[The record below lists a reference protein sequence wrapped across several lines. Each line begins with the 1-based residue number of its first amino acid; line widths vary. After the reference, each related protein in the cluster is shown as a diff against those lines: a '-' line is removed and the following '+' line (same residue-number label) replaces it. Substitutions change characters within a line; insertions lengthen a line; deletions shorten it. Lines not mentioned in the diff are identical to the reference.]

1 MDTPSTPRTLLA
13 NTIPAHPPNHRH
25 PNENLAPAQAWRV
38 RVRSDA
44 HPGTLARFAIRLADL
59 ECSILGLTRHPAPG
73 GVLDEFVLR
82 PAAGLPQHLLI
93 DALRDEGGDCLG
105 MTETTIPDVRASSAT
120 TLAAEDPIADAARE
134 LLTPIAESLAPE
146 LQTTADI
153 RKLPA
158 SATRLRPSSPPF
170 DAPAAVDTETT
181 SGTNTGRRNASAA
194 RAANGPLDAPAATD
208 QQATSRADVGRFDA
222 PVARVE
228 PSSGPR
234 DAPAAADREATS
246 DTGQRDA
253 QAASASRTG
262 RKLPTEASA
271 RELRAPST
279 ATAIDHKTA
288 SGLDT
293 GARRVPAATA
303 LPVAGELCIGADARE
318 LSTPAATSSTADDT
332 PVTEAIADAARREA
346 IAETTVRG
354 LPDSAATALV
364 AARRAIV
371 DPDCRA
377 PMLRMVLSA
386 DLVTLVP
393 MSEANPGRTEG
404 GHRAVFA
411 FGEGQAFVARR
422 RWVAFA
428 EPELAQAAA
437 FLELLAAAAQ
447 NLAGPAV
454 LDRPDGAA
462 VVLRL
467 GTPRDTDAIGA
478 VHLRCSAKTLFNR
491 YHTGLRT
498 VPRKWLHR
506 LLMPPRG
513 TSLLAVCGRDVIGFG
528 QLISQRDGTAEVSL
542 LVEDAWQRQG
552 IGTALLAR
560 LVALAGADG
569 ITELTAFRLP
579 GNDAMARTAVRAGLR
594 VETGPDDGTVLRLVA
609 GRTPRTVSGSRTS
622 LCPAP
627 RAAPASS
634 GRE

>member
-1 MDTPSTPRTLLA
+1 MDTPSTPRSLLA
-13 NTIPAHPPNHRH
+13 NTIPAHPSNHRH
-25 PNENLAPAQAWRV
+25 PNENLAPTQAWRV

-105 MTETTIPDVRASSAT
+105 MTETTIPDVRASAAT

-134 LLTPIAESLAPE
+134 LLTPIAESPSPE
-146 LQTTADI
+146 LPTTAGI

-158 SATRLRPSSPPF
+158 PATRLKPSSPPF
-170 DAPAAVDTETT
+170 DAPATVDTET
-181 SGTNTGRRNASAA
+181 
-194 RAANGPLDAPAATD
+194 RAAKGPLDAPAVSD
-208 QQATSRADVGRFDA
+208 RQATSRAEVGRSDA

-228 PSSGPR
+228 PSSGPLH
-234 DAPAAADREATS
+234 APAATDREATS
-246 DTGQRDA
+246 DTRLRGA

-262 RKLPTEASA
+262 GKPPTEASA
-271 RELRAPST
+271 RELRAPSVP
-279 ATAIDHKTA
+279 TAIDQETA
-288 SGLDT
+288 SALDA

-332 PVTEAIADAARREA
+332 AVTEAIANAVGRAT

-354 LPDSAATALV
+354 LRDSAATALV

-428 EPELAQAAA
+428 EPELTQAAA
-437 FLELLAAAAQ
+437 FLELLAAAEQ

-462 VVLRL
+462 IVLRL

-569 ITELTAFRLP
+569 ITELTAVRLS

-594 VETGPDDGTVLRLVA
+594 VETSPDDGTVLRLVA
-609 GRTPRTVSGSRTS
+609 DRTPRTVSGSRTS

>member
-1 MDTPSTPRTLLA
+1 MDMPSTPRTLLA

-25 PNENLAPAQAWRV
+25 PNENLPLTQAWRV

-105 MTETTIPDVRASSAT
+105 MTETTIPDVRASAAT

-134 LLTPIAESLAPE
+134 LLTPIAESPALE
-146 LQTTADI
+146 LPTTAGI

-158 SATRLRPSSPPF
+158 PATRLKP
-170 DAPAAVDTETT
+170 
-181 SGTNTGRRNASAA
+181 NTGRRNASAT
-194 RAANGPLDAPAATD
+194 RAAKGPLDAPAATD
-208 QQATSRADVGRFDA
+208 RQATSRADVGRFDA

-228 PSSGPR
+228 PSSGPLH
-234 DAPAAADREATS
+234 APAVADREATS

-262 RKLPTEASA
+262 GKPPTEASA
-271 RELRAPST
+271 RELRAPSV
-279 ATAIDHKTA
+279 ATAMDQETA
-288 SGLDT
+288 SALDA
-293 GARRVPAATA
+293 GARRVPATTA

-318 LSTPAATSSTADDT
+318 SSAPAVISSTADDT
-332 PVTEAIADAARREA
+332 PVTEAIANAVGRAT

-354 LPDSAATALV
+354 LRDSAATALV

-404 GHRAVFA
+404 GHRAVFP
-411 FGEGQAFVARR
+411 FGDGQAFVARR
-422 RWVAFA
+422 RWVVFA

-437 FLELLAAAAQ
+437 FLELLAAAEQ

-569 ITELTAFRLP
+569 ITELTAVRLP

-594 VETGPDDGTVLRLVA
+594 VETSPDDGTVLRLVA
-609 GRTPRTVSGSRTS
+609 DRTSRTVSGSRTS

>member
-1 MDTPSTPRTLLA
+1 
-13 NTIPAHPPNHRH
+13 
-25 PNENLAPAQAWRV
+25 
-38 RVRSDA
+38 
-44 HPGTLARFAIRLADL
+44 
-59 ECSILGLTRHPAPG
+59 
-73 GVLDEFVLR
+73 
-82 PAAGLPQHLLI
+82 
-93 DALRDEGGDCLG
+93 
-105 MTETTIPDVRASSAT
+105 
-120 TLAAEDPIADAARE
+120 
-134 LLTPIAESLAPE
+134 
-146 LQTTADI
+146 
-153 RKLPA
+153 
-158 SATRLRPSSPPF
+158 
-170 DAPAAVDTETT
+170 
-181 SGTNTGRRNASAA
+181 
-194 RAANGPLDAPAATD
+194 
-208 QQATSRADVGRFDA
+208 
-222 PVARVE
+222 
-228 PSSGPR
+228 
-234 DAPAAADREATS
+234 
-246 DTGQRDA
+246 
-253 QAASASRTG
+253 
-262 RKLPTEASA
+262 
-271 RELRAPST
+271 
-279 ATAIDHKTA
+279 
-288 SGLDT
+288 
-293 GARRVPAATA
+293 
-303 LPVAGELCIGADARE
+303 
-318 LSTPAATSSTADDT
+318 
-332 PVTEAIADAARREA
+332 
-346 IAETTVRG
+346 
-354 LPDSAATALV
+354 
-364 AARRAIV
+364 
-371 DPDCRA
+371 
-377 PMLRMVLSA
+377 MLRMVLSA

-437 FLELLAAAAQ
+437 FLELLAAAEQ

-491 YHTGLRT
+491 YHTGLST

-569 ITELTAFRLP
+569 ITELTAVRLP

-594 VETGPDDGTVLRLVA
+594 VETSPDDGTVLRLVA
-609 GRTPRTVSGSRTS
+609 DRTSRTVSGSRTS